1 MPSEY
6 HTLNNPHPCLIQDQ
20 STPRNSRYCK
30 LCDAMT
36 SSNLLPKE
44 AIEPCSPR
52 QVARIFILLAVW
64 VTLISCSGGSGGSSE
79 SATGSTAPTIDG
91 SATGGQ
97 RNPVC
102 VAGTSRGEVTRPQ
115 FLMNLQGQTSWYA
128 SPVVADLD
136 GDGKN
141 ELIAAYYSVYV
152 FASDGSLLSRA
163 DGGSG
168 RVYAPHV
175 VVDLEGDGIPEIVYG
190 SGHEVYA
197 YEWRNGRL
205 SLKSGWPVDT
215 TTAGESPEVRG
226 LAAADLDGDGLI
238 EIVATT
244 TQTQSSTAGGAQVF
258 VLSSNGALYQPSGLS
273 FPAWPRYNN
282 RTGTGGD
289 ADRNGQ
295 GHSGYGCYGLNVAI
309 GNIDDDD
316 DLEIIVTYDN
326 HEIQAFKL
334 NGVAIDASSWF
345 TNPSSQFRGSR
356 LTWGQFIRWVDPRV
370 EENHYHLHVGDWP
383 HPSVQEWLQ
392 WTASPPNIV
401 DLDGDGKNEVVG
413 VPNVEKN
420 VPYETQAYAIMALE
434 GAHGDGSRSAMRK
447 AGWETPPRGAAPISV
462 DGWYPPN
469 GIPAPT
475 TVNIQGD
482 SRPEIVVSLNDGFIH
497 AFSADAREIWRFNF
511 THGKAVMYASEAT
524 VADLNQ
530 DGSPEILFTTYGD
543 PDVTDSGYLL
553 ILGADGRLLHD
564 IALTNPGR
572 NGNGNGAPAAPA
584 VYDLNGDGQLEI
596 FVQTFDHGM
605 DVFTVPGSACNCMPW
620 PTARGG
626 PLRMGQPNSND
637 L

>member
-1 MPSEY
+1 MV
-6 HTLNNPHPCLIQDQ
+6 
-20 STPRNSRYCK
+20 K
-30 LCDAMT
+30 M
-36 SSNLLPKE
+36 
-44 AIEPCSPR
+44 
-52 QVARIFILLAVW
+52 RIFMRGFIFLVLWA
-64 VTLISCSGGSGGSSE
+64 TLVSCGGSSGGSSE
-79 SATGSTAPTIDG
+79 GANGNNAPTTGG
-91 SATGGQ
+91 SATGGE

-102 VAGTSRGEVTRPQ
+102 AAGTSSGDVARPQ

-136 GDGKN
+136 GDGEN

-152 FASDGSLLSRA
+152 FASDGALLSRA

-197 YEWRNGRL
+197 YEWRNRQL
-205 SLKSGWPVDT
+205 SLKAGWPADT

-226 LAAADLDGDGLI
+226 LAAADLDGDGRI

-244 TQTQSSTAGGAQVF
+244 TQTQSTAAGGAQVF
-258 VLSSNGALYQPSGLS
+258 VFSSSGDLFQPSGLS

-295 GHSGYGCYGLNVAI
+295 GHSGYGCYGLNVGI

-326 HEIQAFKL
+326 HEIQAFKP
-334 NGVAIDASSWF
+334 NGAAMDASPWF
-345 TNPSSQFRGSR
+345 TNPSNQFLGNRM
-356 LTWGQFIRWVDPRV
+356 TWGQFIRWADPQV

-392 WTASPPNIV
+392 WTASPPNVV

-413 VPNVEKN
+413 VPNVEKH
-420 VPYETQAYAIMALE
+420 VPYETQAYAIMVLE

-447 AGWETPPRGAAPISV
+447 AGWETLPRGAAPISV
-462 DGWYPPN
+462 GGWYPPN
-469 GIPAPT
+469 GIPAAT
-475 TVNIQGD
+475 TVNLQGD
-482 SRPEIVVSLNDGFIH
+482 SRPEIIVSLNDGFMH
-497 AFSADAREIWRFNF
+497 AFSADAREIWRFDF

-530 DGSPEILFTTYGD
+530 DGSPEVLFTTYGD
-543 PDVTDSGYLL
+543 PDVIDSGYLVV
-553 ILGADGRLLHD
+553 LGADGSLLHD
-564 IALTNPGR
+564 IELLNPGR

-626 PLRMGQPNSND
+626 PLRMGQPNRND